1 MWLFEFAYKL
11 YIFRT
16 ALEGPASSSVLEVNP
31 VNPTQVIYQPS
42 STSDTEKHL
51 PHVAEEKLFQ
61 TKERAQ
67 MAEA

>member
-1 MWLFEFAYKL
+1 M
-11 YIFRT
+11 
-16 ALEGPASSSVLEVNP
+16 NP
-31 VNPTQVIYQPS
+31 VNPTQVIDQPS

-67 MAEA
+67 MAEAQVDKLKESLDAVEEREQKWLAVLQ